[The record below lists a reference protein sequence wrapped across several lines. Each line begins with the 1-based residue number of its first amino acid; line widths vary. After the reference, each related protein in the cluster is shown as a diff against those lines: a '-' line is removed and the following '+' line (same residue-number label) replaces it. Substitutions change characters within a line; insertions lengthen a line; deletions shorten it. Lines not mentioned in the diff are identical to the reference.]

1 MPPLYDTA
9 RSYEGRPVEIGD
21 VDGNSYQGILEYSTT
36 NGVYLYTGNSG
47 IFFPFLAIA
56 SIVLLSSL
64 FFF

>member
-36 NGVYLYTGNSG
+36 NGVYLYTRNSG
-47 IFFPFLAIA
+47 IFF
-56 SIVLLSSL
+56 L
-64 FFF
+64 F